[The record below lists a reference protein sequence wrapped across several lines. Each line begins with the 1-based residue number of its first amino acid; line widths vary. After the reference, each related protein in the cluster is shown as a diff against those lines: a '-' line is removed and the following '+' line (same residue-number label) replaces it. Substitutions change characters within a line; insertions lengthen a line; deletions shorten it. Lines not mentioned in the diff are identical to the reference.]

1 MPATTTR
8 RPVARAV
15 LTQPNGGV
23 TPGEDWRADGV
34 SWTPQTALFALSAA
48 ARGDDTTADA
58 LLTWLDRHR
67 TSTGALPEKVNR
79 DLQPA
84 GEAPL
89 SWTAALVVLAGTAL
103 QNALPTPG

>member
-1 MPATTTR
+1 VTTAIERTN
-8 RPVARAV
+8 AV

-48 ARGDDTTADA
+48 ARGDHATADR
-58 LLTWLDRHR
+58 LLSWLDQHR

-79 DLQPA
+79 DLEPA

-89 SWTAALVVLAGTAL
+89 AWTAALVVLADSAL
-103 QNALPTPG
+103 RNPLPVP